1 MNFKHHL
8 WPQTGESAIPSDWQ
22 VYTDTLRYLR
32 RNFPAGTNGN
42 KPIYFFLSIG
52 CSKLWKSLHMPT
64 LTCQAF
70 VSIILT
76 HAYYTCFIHVSPTLP
91 LSLTFQASSMMMRF
105 FTLQSQTIQTHQ
117 HILYIYIL
125 FFFETGADL
134 TWHVD
139 VNSHQYFL
147 QISKNQ
153 FWSSKIVYVRIQRFV
168 IMFHINIAILGEYC
182 IRHIQISSTAWT
194 SNFQTTSTLWYT
206 NIAMDNHHL

>member
-117 HILYIYIL
+117 HILYIYI
-125 FFFETGADL
+125 
-134 TWHVD
+134 V
-139 VNSHQYFL
+139 FL
-147 QISKNQ
+147 WNRCRPNMTCGCKQPPVFPANIKEPILIFQNC
-153 FWSSKIVYVRIQRFV
+153 VRPNPAV
-168 IMFHINIAILGEYC
+168 CHNVPY
-182 IRHIQISSTAWT
+182 
-194 SNFQTTSTLWYT
+194 
-206 NIAMDNHHL
+206 